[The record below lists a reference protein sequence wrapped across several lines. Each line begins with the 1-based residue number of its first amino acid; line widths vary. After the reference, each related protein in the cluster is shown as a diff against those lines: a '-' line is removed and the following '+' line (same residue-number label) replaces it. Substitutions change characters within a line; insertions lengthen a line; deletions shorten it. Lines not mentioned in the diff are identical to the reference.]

1 MKITCPNC
9 QKIYTINKAK
19 IPPGIKAAKC
29 KALKYLPENYDK
41 KGWMEAKFI
50 ES

>member
-1 MKITCPNC
+1 MKPLNGKT
-9 QKIYTINKAK
+9 
-19 IPPGIKAAKC
+19 
-29 KALKYLPENYDK
+29 LKYLPENYDK